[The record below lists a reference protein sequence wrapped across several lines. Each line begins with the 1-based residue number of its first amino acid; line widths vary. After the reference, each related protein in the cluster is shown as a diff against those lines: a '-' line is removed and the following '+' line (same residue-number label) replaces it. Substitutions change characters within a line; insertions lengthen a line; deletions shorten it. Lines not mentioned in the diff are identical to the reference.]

1 MGVDGGGGRGEEDL
15 YLTNNSYRISILYI
29 YMYELSGR
37 IGNKLLMVT
46 FGKRI
51 KD

>member
-1 MGVDGGGGRGEEDL
+1 MLHRGRVGEENL
-15 YLTNNSYRISILYI
+15 YLTSSSYRISILYI

-37 IGNKLLMVT
+37 IRKKLLMVT